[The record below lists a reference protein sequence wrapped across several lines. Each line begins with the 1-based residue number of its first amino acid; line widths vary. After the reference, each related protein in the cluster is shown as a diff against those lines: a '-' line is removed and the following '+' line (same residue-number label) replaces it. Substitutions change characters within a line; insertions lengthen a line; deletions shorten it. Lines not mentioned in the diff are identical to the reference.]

1 MILDNLDKD
10 ATCARA
16 KKLLRSYHSLKRIAG
31 RELTVLQSP
40 TMNGMPRSQSVDN
53 HNEQRIQERL
63 IAAEEVPAILNAV
76 ALLDDDSRA
85 IIDGQYIKD
94 NLSSVAMATKLG
106 MASTTFSKA
115 KKKALI
121 CFAEAFDYE
130 ELLAF
135 KRPFRVK
142 TASESRP

>member
-40 TMNGMPRSQSVDN
+40 TMNGMPQNQSVDN
-53 HNEQRIQERL
+53 HNETRIQERL

-85 IIDGQYIKD
+85 IIDGQYIKG
-94 NLSSVAMATKLG
+94 NLSNVEMAYEMN
-106 MASTTFSKA
+106 MAKSTFDKA
-115 KKKALI
+115 KKKAI
-121 CFAEAFDYE
+121 IVFAEAFQYE
-130 ELLAF
+130 ELLVF
-135 KRPFRVK
+135 Q
-142 TASESRP
+142 

>member
-40 TMNGMPRSQSVDN
+40 AMNGMPRSQSVDN

-76 ALLDDDSRA
+76 ATLDADSRA
-85 IIDGQYIKD
+85 IITGQYIQG
-94 NLSSVAMATKLG
+94 NLSNVEMAYELH
-106 MASTTFSKA
+106 MAKSTFDRV
-115 KKKALI
+115 KKDAI
-121 CFAEAFDYE
+121 VMFAEAFDYE
-130 ELLAF
+130 ELLVF
-135 KRPFRVK
+135 C
-142 TASESRP
+142 